1 MTEKQI
7 MQKNLA
13 VRAQQGDQQAQLQL
27 WESVERLLFKLCA
40 RCFYGLEEQAKN
52 AGAAFEDF
60 QQLAWFAFL
69 DAVKRYE
76 PTKGF
81 AFTSYLNYALKTHIS
96 SLLGIRSSRRDAL
109 NYCDSLNRPMDG
121 EDPDGPELLDMV
133 ADEADPYESAAERV
147 YYEQLHAAIEKY
159 MDSLPLREREV
170 IDLLYLKGETLDRAG
185 AQIGVSR
192 ERTRQIRNKALR
204 KGRDGYRRRFFE
216 GFAEVR
222 DNCREQNAYRHTGLS
237 SFHSRGASSV
247 ELTAERMERLEKKWR
262 ARFGDLRWS
271 PDQSG
276 SRQDCEAYSG
286 NSPLQFN
293 GCSQIG
299 TGEGSLK

>member
-27 WESVERLLFKLCA
+27 WESVEWLMYRLCA
-40 RCFYGLEEQAKN
+40 RCFHGLEEQATS
-52 AGAAFEDF
+52 AGATFEDF

-69 DAVKRYE
+69 DAVKGYDSNKDF
-76 PTKGF
+76 P
-81 AFTSYLNYALKTHIS
+81 FTAYLRFPLKNHVNA
-96 SLLGIRSSRRDAL
+96 LLGFRGSRRDAL

-133 ADEADPYESAAERV
+133 ADEVDPYESAAERV

-159 MDSLPLREREV
+159 MDSLPSREREV
-170 IDLLYLKGETLDRAG
+170 IDSIFLKGETLDKAG
-185 AQIGVSR
+185 ERVGLSR
-192 ERTRQIRNKALR
+192 ERTRQIRNAALR
-204 KGRDGYRRRFFE
+204 RGRRGSQRRFFE

-262 ARFGDLRWS
+262 ARFGDLLWS

-276 SRQDCEAYSG
+276 SRQGCEDCSG
-286 NSPLQFN
+286 NSPPSIQWLL
-293 GCSQIG
+293 SDRDR
-299 TGEGSLK
+299 

>member
-1 MTEKQI
+1 MTERQAE
-7 MQKNLA
+7 QGELA
-13 VRAQQGDQQAQLQL
+13 ARAQQGDKGAQLLL
-27 WESVERLLFKLCA
+27 WESVERLLFQLCA
-40 RCFYGLEEQAKN
+40 RCFYGLEEQAKS
-52 AGAAFEDF
+52 AGATLEDF
-60 QQLAWFAFL
+60 RQLAWFAFL
-69 DAVKRYE
+69 DAVKGYE
-76 PTKGF
+76 ADKGF
-81 AFTSYLNYALKTHIS
+81 SFVSYLKYPLKNHINA
-96 SLLGIRSSRRDAL
+96 LLGFRGSRRDAL
-109 NYCDSLNRPMDG
+109 HYCDSLNRPMDSD
-121 EDPDGPELLDMV
+121 DPDGLELLDMV
-133 ADEADPYESAAERV
+133 ADEVDPYESAEERL

-170 IDLLYLKGETLDRAG
+170 IDSIFLKGETLDKAG
-185 AQIGVSR
+185 ERIGVSR
-192 ERTRQIRNKALR
+192 ERTRQIRNAALR
-204 KGRDGYRRRFFE
+204 RGRRGYQRRFFE

-276 SRQDCEAYSG
+276 SRQCCEDYSG